1 MGKATQKAKILS
13 FCKEHGSITV
23 RDMCVKLEINSPRK
37 VVSDMRRSPLY
48 DVQDIT
54 ESRVNNAGETKTYK
68 RYFIEAVRGNDG
80 TKRMGQT
87 T

>member
-1 MGKATQKAKILS
+1 MSKVTQADKILRY
-13 FCKEHGSITV
+13 CEKHGSITV

-37 VVSDMRRSPLY
+37 VVSDMRHSPFY
-48 DVQDIT
+48 DVRDIT
-54 ESRVNNAGETKTYK
+54 ESRVNRDGETKTYK
-68 RYFIEAVRGNDG
+68 RYFIEAVRSDDG